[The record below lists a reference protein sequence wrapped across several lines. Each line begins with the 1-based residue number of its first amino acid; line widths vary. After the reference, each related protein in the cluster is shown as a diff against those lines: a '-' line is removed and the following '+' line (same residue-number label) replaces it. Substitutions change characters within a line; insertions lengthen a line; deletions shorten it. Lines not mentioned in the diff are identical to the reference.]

1 MANDRQHILE
11 IHRCCTRIIEESRTI
26 NNLLEILKKVN
37 RDSLVVMDERK
48 C

>member
-26 NNLLEILKKVN
+26 NNLSGKCVIQF
-37 RDSLVVMDERK
+37 DSNWRK

>member
-26 NNLLEILKKVN
+26 NNDGVKFFL
-37 RDSLVVMDERK
+37 
-48 C
+48 